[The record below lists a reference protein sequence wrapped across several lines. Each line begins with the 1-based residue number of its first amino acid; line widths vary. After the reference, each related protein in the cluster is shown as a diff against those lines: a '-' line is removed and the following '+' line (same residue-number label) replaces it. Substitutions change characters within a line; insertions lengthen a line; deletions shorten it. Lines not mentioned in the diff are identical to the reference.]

1 MSLLR
6 RRMMM
11 AKKPSGV
18 IFYIEGNGDTIVE
31 HRAKQGMTWRE
42 WVSSDYNTGGYL
54 INTRY
59 NIISKSSGRLEIGV
73 KYHIGGH
80 FVGVDDLIENKY
92 EYYYG

>member
-1 MSLLR
+1 
-6 RRMMM
+6 MMM

-73 KYHIGGH
+73 KYHFGGH